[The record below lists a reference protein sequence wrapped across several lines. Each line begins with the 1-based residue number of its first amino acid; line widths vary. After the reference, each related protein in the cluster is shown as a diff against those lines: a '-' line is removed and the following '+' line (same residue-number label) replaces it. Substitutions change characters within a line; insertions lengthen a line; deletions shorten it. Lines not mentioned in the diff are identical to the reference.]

1 MKNLINEIIFNL
13 KRSQTI
19 VIIAIVS
26 FIIGLLLGIFITL
39 PEEIFE
45 IHNTHVYQYYSEVFC
60 AEKIGLSLLFRRI
73 INTALLLLL
82 VFLLSLNKYTFYLN
96 FIVIFYRA
104 FVLGVAGKLFI
115 TQILITGAIMFVFLI
130 LIQALF
136 ISLAII
142 VFMSIIYCKNDKID
156 DCTLKLML
164 KSYIVS
170 LIIAVIGCIIEFAFI
185 IMLFRPIN
193 FYF

>member
-19 VIIAIVS
+19 VIIGIVT
-26 FIIGLLLGIFITL
+26 FIVGLLLGIFITL
-39 PEEIFE
+39 PDEIFE
-45 IHNTHVYQYYSEVFC
+45 IHNTHLFCYYNEIFC
-60 AEKIGLSLLFRRI
+60 AEKVGLSLLFRRI

-82 VFLLSLNKYTFYLN
+82 VFLLSLNKFTFYLN
-96 FIVIFYRA
+96 FVVLFYRA
-104 FVLGVAGKLFI
+104 FVLGVAGRLFI

-142 VFMSIIYCKNDKID
+142 VFISIIYCRNDKID
-156 DCTLKLML
+156 DCTLKLMV

-185 IMLFRPIN
+185 IMLFRPLN
-193 FYF
+193 LYF